1 MSVGCIPSAEP
12 LSFFW
17 ELWALEIEKN
27 HLDKLPEAPQ
37 RLEEQN
43 TSGKKLVLFLPNTR
57 ILSNLIHVFEHLGVI
72 HSRASSEAQEFP
84 CV

>member
-1 MSVGCIPSAEP
+1 MGVA
-12 LSFFW
+12 
-17 ELWALEIEKN
+17 KN
-27 HLDKLPEAPQ
+27 HLDKLPEALQ
-37 RLEEQN
+37 WLEEQN
-43 TSGKKLVLFLPNTR
+43 TNGKKLEFFSPNII